1 MRGYRSLLAAV
12 LAASLTACGSGPES
26 HLPGIPKVAEEDFPE
41 AARDLAGRRVR
52 ALVRNPGD
60 PWANGDLAAILHAHE
75 QLEAAGVLYERAE
88 TLSGGEFRWAYLR
101 GVALQDAGR
110 HEEAAAAFRY
120 ALDKRSY
127 PPAAIRL
134 GESLASAD
142 NLEAAAVA
150 LQAAVQLQ
158 GAEAA
163 ATYALG
169 RVLLDLGHHG
179 EAVPMLERS
188 LSLSPGSGAARYALA
203 MAHREAENEEEAER
217 HLRMLTTGRNDKP
230 PLEDP
235 VFARVEALAADE
247 HHFLNLGKS
256 LEAEG
261 RLGQAINSYEKALEL
276 APEMASA
283 HANLVG
289 AYGQMGDFEKARTHY
304 DAASAID
311 PDIEELHNN
320 WGVVMAAQENPTAAV
335 AAFRRALQVN
345 PTSARAHA
353 NLGVALTSLN
363 RIEDAVPHFREAIA
377 NDPNNRPA
385 RMNLGVRALEEGRAP
400 EAAAHLEAALLGPE
414 DGSGA
419 FVRFTLG
426 RAYRRM
432 GRDTEARDELVNAR
446 RLATDGGMKELADRI
461 QLEIT
466 SSSSK

>member
-1 MRGYRSLLAAV
+1 MTSLPSKIRSSPAWKHWPPTNTTSSTWAR
-12 LAASLTACGSGPES
+12 AS
-26 HLPGIPKVAEEDFPE
+26 
-41 AARDLAGRRVR
+41 R
-52 ALVRNPGD
+52 
-60 PWANGDLAAILHAHE
+60 
-75 QLEAAGVLYERAE
+75 
-88 TLSGGEFRWAYLR
+88 LR
-101 GVALQDAGR
+101 
-110 HEEAAAAFRY
+110 
-120 ALDKRSY
+120 
-127 PPAAIRL
+127 
-134 GESLASAD
+134 
-142 NLEAAAVA
+142 
-150 LQAAVQLQ
+150 
-158 GAEAA
+158 
-163 ATYALG
+163 
-169 RVLLDLGHHG
+169 
-179 EAVPMLERS
+179 
-188 LSLSPGSGAARYALA
+188 
-203 MAHREAENEEEAER
+203 
-217 HLRMLTTGRNDKP
+217 
-230 PLEDP
+230 
-235 VFARVEALAADE
+235 
-247 HHFLNLGKS
+247 
-256 LEAEG
+256 G

-363 RIEDAVPHFREAIA
+363 RIEDAVPHFRDAIA

-466 SSSSK
+466 SFS